1 MNCPNCSFENLET
14 AHFCQNC
21 GFRFDNVSQS
31 EPIRIVIS
39 PSPPG
44 DAQAIA
50 PQPPVTGAAVTPP
63 VIIEQ
68 PTKSASNGVVIALT
82 VLVTLLLI
90 CGAAIVGY
98 ILFSNRGNRET
109 AITAN
114 INTNITVPNTNI
126 NSTAKPSP
134 TTFEDLKNRIAPPAQ
149 STELLDEQFS
159 VAASSHRA
167 IPFSIT
173 DPAGAKLAGG
183 FRVTKG
189 NPINFYVYP
198 ADAYN
203 QYPTNGL
210 KPVHLEQT
218 RNKILNEKLKTGD
231 YYLVFENNDAQPAT
245 IATELL
251 IVSSQAK

>member
-1 MNCPNCSFENLET
+1 MNCPDCGSEVPKN

-21 GFRFDNVSQS
+21 GHRFDDIPQS

-39 PSPPG
+39 PQAETLTALPQSP
-44 DAQAIA
+44 
-50 PQPPVTGAAVTPP
+50 AAARP

-68 PTKSASNGVVIALT
+68 PVKSASNGIVIVLT
-82 VLVTLLLI
+82 VLVTLLLT
-90 CGAAIVGY
+90 CGAGLVGY
-98 ILFSNRGNRET
+98 ILLTTRGNRET
-109 AITAN
+109 ATAN
-114 INTNITVPNTNI
+114 VNTNVIAANTNV
-126 NSTAKPSP
+126 SLTAKPSP
-134 TTFEDLKNRIAPPAQ
+134 TTFEDLKNKIAPPGK
-149 STELLDEQFS
+149 STGLIDEQFS

-173 DPAGAKLAGG
+173 DPAGAQLAGG

-198 ADAYN
+198 ADAYS

-210 KPVHLEQT
+210 KPVQLEQT

-231 YYLVFENNDAQPAT
+231 YYLVFENNNALPAT

-251 IVSSQAK
+251 LVSGDTK